1 MTPTALSWRCV
12 ARRLLAAMLLVGVGA
27 GAAGATG
34 CANPI
39 VDDRIEALGD
49 EPLPDLEDFQY
60 HRAGQPCVLCH
71 GEYEAEGPI
80 MSVGGTIYR
89 SRQSRVPVE
98 GALVKMW
105 DAFGATHTAVT
116 NCVGN
121 FWVEKDVFDP
131 AFPVHV
137 EVEYFLAEELEKDE
151 PKAKVQPMASR
162 VSRDGSCAGCHQDL
176 PTATQF
182 SPGRVFASPDEA
194 AIFPPISANCPVPP
208 PQE

>member
-1 MTPTALSWRCV
+1 MSTASITRSASL
-12 ARRLLAAMLLVGVGA
+12 LLVAALGVLA
-27 GAAGATG
+27 VVAAG

-39 VDDRIEALGD
+39 ADDRIEALGD

-71 GEYEAEGPI
+71 GEYESEGPI

-89 SRQSRVPVE
+89 TRASRVPVE
-98 GALVKMW
+98 GARVKIW
-105 DAFGATHTAVT
+105 DAFGETYEAIT

-131 AFPVHV
+131 SFPLHV
-137 EVEYFLAEELEKDE
+137 EVSYVLQGDDE
-151 PKAKVQPMASR
+151 PKSQPMTSR

-176 PTATQF
+176 PQPTQY
-182 SPGRVFASPDEA
+182 SPGRVFASNSEDDE
-194 AIFPPISANCPVPP
+194 FPAVSPNCPVPP